1 MTSIEHLWNEVDCL
15 MRMYEKKSTNKK
27 DLWEK
32 LQKIGYSIEVHAVR
46 KLIMFMLQ
54 RVADV
59 YQAKGGY
66 TQW

>member
-1 MTSIEHLWNEVDCL
+1 